1 MTLGHICLSVTFSL
15 VFILAVGCSPLSAN
29 HNPRPKSH
37 SIELMR
43 DTWGVPHIFSDTD
56 AGAMYGL
63 GYASAEDRAFQMYYN
78 LRIIQGRL
86 AHYRILPRRPNGRG

>member
-1 MTLGHICLSVTFSL
+1 MILKRVCISVTFSL
-15 VFILAVGCSPLSAN
+15 IFILAAGCSPEGVN
-29 HNPRPKSH
+29 HNPQPKSS

-63 GYASAEDRAFQMYYN
+63 GYAVAEDRAFQMYYN

-86 AHYRILPRRPNGRG
+86 A